1 MSMRYEV
8 YREIYFSSAH
18 HLRNYCGK
26 CENIHGHNWRIRLY
40 VTRSELTPTGFVM
53 DFKDIDRILKKVT
66 DVLDH
71 KDLNSMGEFRD
82 LNPTAENIA
91 GYIFLKCEEEIR
103 SIDLMA
109 KVSRVMVWE
118 SEKSC
123 AIVEA

>member
-1 MSMRYEV
+1 MRTEV

-26 CENIHGHNWRIRLY
+26 CENIHGHNWKVRLY
-40 VTRSELTPTGFVM
+40 VTRNELTATGFVM
-53 DFKDIDRILKKVT
+53 DFKDIDRILKKIT

-71 KDLNSMGEFRD
+71 KDLNSMDEFKV

-91 GYIFLKCEEEIR
+91 KYIFVQCDAEIKLQD
-103 SIDLMA
+103 SLSS
-109 KVSRVMVWE
+109 VSKVMVWE

>member
-1 MSMRYEV
+1 MKFEV

-26 CENIHGHNWRIRLY
+26 CENIHGHNWRVRLY
-40 VTRSELTPTGFVM
+40 VTRSELTATGFVM

-66 DVLDH
+66 DVVDH
-71 KDLNSMGEFRD
+71 KDLNSIDDFRNV
-82 LNPTAENIA
+82 NPTAENIA
-91 GYIFLKCEEEIR
+91 GYIFSKCDEEVR
-103 SIDLMA
+103 LADPVA

>member
-1 MSMRYEV
+1 MKTEV

-26 CENIHGHNWRIRLY
+26 CENIHGHNWRVRLY
-40 VTRSELTPTGFVM
+40 VTRPELNGTGFVM
-53 DFKDIDRILKKVT
+53 DFKDIDRILKDVT

-71 KDLNSMGEFRD
+71 NDLNSMKEFSEI
-82 LNPTAENIA
+82 NPTAENIA
-91 GYIFLKCEEEIR
+91 RYIFVKSTEEVR
-103 SIDLMA
+103 KIDP
-109 KVSRVMVWE
+109 VSSVSKVMVWE

>member
-1 MSMRYEV
+1 MKIEV

-26 CENIHGHNWRIRLY
+26 CENIHGHNWRVRLY
-40 VTRSELTPTGFVM
+40 VSRTELNGTGFVM
-53 DFKDIDRILKKVT
+53 DFKDLDRILKKIT

-71 KDLNSMGEFRD
+71 KDLNSLDEFAD

-91 GYIFLKCEEEIR
+91 IYIFNKSDAEVKM
-103 SIDLMA
+103 IDNL
-109 KVSRVMVWE
+109 SRVTKVMVWE
-118 SEKSC
+118 SDKSC

>member
-1 MSMRYEV
+1 MRTEV
-8 YREIYFSSAH
+8 YREVYFSSAH

-26 CENIHGHNWRIRLY
+26 CENIHGHNWKVRLY
-40 VTRSELTPTGFVM
+40 VTRDELTATGFVM
-53 DFKDIDRILKKVT
+53 DFKDIDRILKKIT

-71 KDLNSMGEFRD
+71 KDLNSMNEFKE

-91 GYIFLKCEEEIR
+91 KYIFIQCDSEVRLQDTLSR
-103 SIDLMA
+103 
-109 KVSRVMVWE
+109 VSKVMVWE

>member
-1 MSMRYEV
+1 MRTEV

-26 CENIHGHNWRIRLY
+26 CENIHGHNWKVRLY
-40 VTRSELTPTGFVM
+40 VTRNELTATGFVM
-53 DFKDIDRILKKVT
+53 DFKDIDRILKKIT
-66 DVLDH
+66 DALDH
-71 KDLNSMGEFRD
+71 KDLNSINEFKE

-91 GYIFLKCEEEIR
+91 KYIFIQCSTEVKLQ
-103 SIDLMA
+103 DPLA
-109 KVSRVMVWE
+109 TVSKVMVWE